1 MRSAERCEH
10 FDAIRPVDA
19 RTAGCEGCEALGE
32 TKWIGLRACLTCG
45 HVGCCEDSRH
55 AHALAHYLAT
65 GHPMIA
71 SIERGE
77 NWGWCYVDQR
87 YFDPMPGPRPK
98 RPSRLRALLRR
109 LFRRR

>member
-1 MRSAERCEH
+1 LRSAERCEH

-55 AHALAHYLAT
+55 AHALAHYLA
-65 GHPMIA
+65 
-71 SIERGE
+71 S
-77 NWGWCYVDQR
+77 YVDQR